1 MIKRLFEAVLA
12 TLFVYV
18 EKALG
23 TPAEGGPQDTL
34 PGYSASSDYS
44 TLSATRY
51 IFVQATGARTAM
63 QAINPTSTALLGVM
77 QNNPARGEAMTIA
90 YAGPSK
96 VVAGGSLTVNAL
108 ITSNSSGRAAA
119 VTSGDMVAGRVLEA
133 AGADG
138 DVISCLL
145 FHPVRWSG
153 AA

>member
-1 MIKRLFEAVLA
+1 MIKRLFEVVLA
-12 TLFVYV
+12 SLAVYA
-18 EKALG
+18 EKALSAQ
-23 TPAEGGPQDTL
+23 AEGGSQMML

-44 TLSATRY
+44 ALSATRY

-63 QAINPTSTALLGVM
+63 QCINPTSTAVLGVM
-77 QNNPARGEAMTIA
+77 QNNPARGEAMSIA

-96 VVAGGSLTVNAL
+96 VVAGGALTVNAL
-108 ITSNSSGRAAA
+108 ITTNTSGRAAA

-133 AGADG
+133 SGADG

-145 FHPVRWSG
+145 FHPVRWAG

>member
-1 MIKRLFEAVLA
+1 MIRKFVLA
-12 TLFVYV
+12 LLETFA

-23 TPAEGGPQDTL
+23 AKAEGGPQL
-34 PGYSASSDYS
+34 MVPGFSASSNYS
-44 TLSATRY
+44 ALSATRY

-63 QAINPTSTALLGVM
+63 QCINPTSTAMLGVM
-77 QNNPARGEAMTIA
+77 QNNPDVGEAMVIA

-96 VVAGGSLTVNAL
+96 VVAGGALTANAL

-133 AGADG
+133 SGADG

>member
-1 MIKRLFEAVLA
+1 MKKFLLSLIQRYTQRVLGA
-12 TLFVYV
+12 Q
-18 EKALG
+18 
-23 TPAEGGPQDTL
+23 AEGGPQL
-34 PGYSASSDYS
+34 MVPGFSTSSDYS
-44 TLSATRY
+44 GLGATKY

-77 QNNPARGEAMTIA
+77 QNNPGLGEAMSIA

-96 VVAGGSLTVNAL
+96 VVAGGVLSVNAL
-108 ITSNSSGRAAA
+108 ITSNASGRAAA
-119 VTSGDMVAGRVLEA
+119 VTSGDLVAGRVLEA

-138 DVISCLL
+138 DVVSALL